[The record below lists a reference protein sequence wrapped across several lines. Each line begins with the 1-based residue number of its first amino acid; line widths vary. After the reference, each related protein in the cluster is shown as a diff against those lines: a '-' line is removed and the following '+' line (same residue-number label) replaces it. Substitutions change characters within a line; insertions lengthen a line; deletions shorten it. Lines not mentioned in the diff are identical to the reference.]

1 MSKQPQVLWAQRESL
16 LFITIE
22 VDDAKIEKLE
32 GEGNKL
38 FFQGSSKTDKYE
50 TTLEFFDEI
59 DGASVKHTGSS
70 TRVVEITIQKKTPKW
85 WPRLLATKGKVH
97 WLKVDFG
104 KWKDEDEDE
113 EVDEAAA
120 GVGGGLGNGFDLNQ
134 YMSSLGGAGGG
145 ADFNGLDDEDDEH
158 YEFDKDDQDDVYN
171 PHGHV
176 SDMPDL
182 EDNEEEEGDEGK
194 AEIKA

>member
-16 LFITIE
+16 VYLTIE
-22 VDDAKIEKLE
+22 VDEAKIEELK

-38 FFQGSSKTDKYE
+38 HFQGSSKTDKYE

-59 DGASVKHTGSS
+59 DPASVKHTGSS
-70 TRVVEITIQKKTPKW
+70 TRVVEITIQKKTPGW
-85 WPRLLATKGKVH
+85 WPRLLQTKGKVH

-113 EVDEAAA
+113 EAEEAAAAGA
-120 GVGGGLGNGFDLNQ
+120 GVGGGIGNGFDLNQ

-145 ADFNGLDDEDDEH
+145 ADFGGLDDEDD
-158 YEFDKDDQDDVYN
+158 
-171 PHGHV
+171 
-176 SDMPDL
+176 DMPDL
-182 EDNEEEEGDEGK
+182 EDNEEEEEGK
-194 AEIKA
+194 TEVKA